1 MKRQHSFIWLFV
13 LILLLTPFSTHAADG
28 DSDQLLQWNSVAG
41 SKVVELTFR
50 PSNDMIQSAVTT
62 LQMTFE
68 VTDPT
73 GTLTEL
79 TVSLPDTV
87 KTKYTVAEALYHADT
102 KTLDIFLSSAK
113 PLFDENTGAFSLATV
128 DISSSVTS
136 YQVGF
141 KPTQIQMVNQ
151 SHVSQS
157 VAESELT
164 NLVSTVSGGLDE
176 VMLTDLEALIQELE
190 LGSASTVIYKMEKG
204 ITISAENQKRIF
216 TALKG
221 KNKILRFVV
230 YDNGVI
236 SHVLS
241 FNGTQITDVD
251 VVLDFGM
258 TATKEE
264 PTIGEILN
272 TETKFVDVDFSH
284 LGLLPGQVQIGVNVG
299 DYFANTG
306 AYLNYYNPDTKEI
319 VPVDQEVQLMQGY
332 AVFDTVQGF
341 HYVLTS
347 QKLSQAVSLSKEN
360 QTSGV
365 ATGDETLLS
374 TPLIGMGC
382 AILLMNGVLLRNGIR
397 KRKEDEVVDGE
408 IKEIETK
415 ENEES

>member
-1 MKRQHSFIWLFV
+1 
-13 LILLLTPFSTHAADG
+13 
-28 DSDQLLQWNSVAG
+28 
-41 SKVVELTFR
+41 
-50 PSNDMIQSAVTT
+50 
-62 LQMTFE
+62 
-68 VTDPT
+68 
-73 GTLTEL
+73 
-79 TVSLPDTV
+79 
-87 KTKYTVAEALYHADT
+87 
-102 KTLDIFLSSAK
+102 
-113 PLFDENTGAFSLATV
+113 
-128 DISSSVTS
+128 
-136 YQVGF
+136 
-141 KPTQIQMVNQ
+141 MVNQ

-264 PTIGEILN
+264 ATIGEILN